1 MTPEADSMANMLRC
15 RLPVVLIGFVLVC
28 LPHLWAYGEVQR
40 IEILSREPWLGG
52 RPLGNVGTYEKVRG
66 RAYFAVDP
74 RHPANQRI
82 ADITLAPQNAQGQV
96 EFSGD
101 FVVLRPMEPSQA
113 RSTTLV
119 EIPNRGVT
127 QMNGFFFRVAA
138 GSQFALP
145 DPSPAGLDLPFP
157 FDEGFTVAWMGWQFD
172 VPAPGMALKVPSAP
186 VNGVVRA
193 VHIRG
198 ATEQGT
204 TSFSLARPGFYC
216 ADEPLQADAVL
227 TVQSHYDEAPRSVPR
242 ALWSFSRQE
251 HGVSMPDACT
261 VTLPQGFERGHIYQV
276 MYRGVHPPIAGLG
289 LAAVRD
295 FVSYLKHGGVDS
307 VLREHPETLQQVI
320 GYGYSQSARF
330 LRTFVYQGFN
340 ADERGRQAFDG
351 LLVASAGAGRGSF
364 NHRYAMPG
372 QAGNSVLSVLRPV
385 DLFPFTDDLE
395 SDVTTHSRGALLSL
409 AQQSHTVPKIFYT
422 YSSTEYWARVG
433 SLATTTVDGLQDV
446 PLGSSSRLYF
456 IAGTPHAPGA
466 FPPAHARPPSNQRY
480 EYLMNYGS
488 PIWAFHAL
496 LLTLD
501 DWVAKGTPPPASA
514 YPTLATRELVSRS
527 AVQFPRIPGVEFPP
541 YLPRNWRM
549 DYGPDFATKGIIS
562 QEPPALGAPYT
573 ILVPQVDTNGNDIGG
588 IRLPHVAVPL
598 GTFTGWNYTVPRLAN
613 LDYLGGLVGSVIPFE
628 RTRADREASRDP
640 RPSIAETYR
649 TREVYLDRV
658 RNAAEALVA
667 QRFAR
672 REDIEAMLKDSA
684 RHWDFLMQPSPQ

>member
-1 MTPEADSMANMLRC
+1 MPKMLRC
-15 RLPVVLIGFVLVC
+15 RLPMVLICFALVF
-28 LPHLWAYGEVQR
+28 LPHLSAYGELRR

-52 RPLGNVGTYEKVRG
+52 KPLGKAGAYEKVRG

-74 RHPANQRI
+74 SHPANQRI
-82 ADITLAPQNAQGQV
+82 ADITLAPHNAQAQV
-96 EFSGD
+96 EFLGD
-101 FVVLRPMEPSQA
+101 FVVLRPMDPSKA
-113 RSTTLV
+113 RSTALV

-145 DPSPAGLDLPFP
+145 DPSPAGLELFFP

-172 VPAPGMALKVPSAP
+172 VPAPGMALKVPNAP
-186 VNGVVRA
+186 VNSVVRA

-198 ATEQGT
+198 AAEQDT

-216 ADEPLQADAVL
+216 ADDPLQADAVL
-227 TVQSHYDEAPRSVPR
+227 TMQSHYDEAPRSVPR
-242 ALWSFSRQE
+242 AQWSFSRQE
-251 HGVSMPDACT
+251 RGVSTPDACR
-261 VTLPQGFERGHIYQV
+261 VTLPQGFERGTIYQV

-289 LAAVRD
+289 LAAIRD
-295 FVSYLKHGGVDS
+295 FVSYLKHGGVES

-320 GYGYSQSARF
+320 GYGYSQSARL

-385 DLFPFTDDLE
+385 DLFPFTDDME
-395 SDVTTHSRGALLSL
+395 SDVTTHSSGALLAL
-409 AQQSHTVPKIFYT
+409 AQQSHTLPKIFYT

-433 SLATTTVDGLQDV
+433 SLATTTVDGSQDV

-466 FPPAHARPPSNQRY
+466 FPPAHSRPPSNQQY

-496 LLTLD
+496 LLALD
-501 DWVAKGTPPPASA
+501 EWVAKGTPPPAST
-514 YPTLATRELVSRS
+514 YPTLATQELVSRS
-527 AVQFPRIPGVEFPP
+527 AVQFPHIPGVAFPP
-541 YLPRNWRM
+541 YVPRNWRM
-549 DYGPDFATKGIIS
+549 DYGPDFATQGIIS
-562 QEPPALGAPYT
+562 QEPPALGAPYA
-573 ILVPQVDTNGNDIGG
+573 ILVPQVDTNGNEIVG

-613 LDYLGGLVGSVIPFE
+613 LDYLGGLVGSFIPFE
-628 RTRADREASRDP
+628 RTRADRGASRDL
-640 RPSIAETYR
+640 RPSIAEIYSTK
-649 TREVYLDRV
+649 EVYLDRV

-667 QRFAR
+667 QRFVR
-672 REDIEAMLKDSA
+672 REDIEAMLEDSA
-684 RHWDFLMQPSPQ
+684 RHWDFLIQPSPK